1 MKDGSSN
8 QGSLRLVQSKALF
21 KLDLILWHYGNPRL
35 FSRFHYAG
43 TTGSIAEPH
52 G

>member
-1 MKDGSSN
+1 LFACVFFKKF
-8 QGSLRLVQSKALF
+8 VQSKALL
-21 KLDLILWHYGNPRL
+21 KLNRIFWHDGNPLL